1 MLYILAIVLPPVATL
16 FVGKWITSLVLLV
29 LMLLIFSWPIAS
41 IIALVV
47 VSSHKADMRSCD
59 LIKGLRETVDTYKRQ
74 QSGTH

>member
-1 MLYILAIVLPPVATL
+1 MLYILAIVFPPVATL
-16 FVGKWITSLVLLV
+16 FVGKWLTSLVLLI

-47 VSSHKADMRSCD
+47 VSSHKADMRSRD

-74 QSGTH
+74 QSGMH